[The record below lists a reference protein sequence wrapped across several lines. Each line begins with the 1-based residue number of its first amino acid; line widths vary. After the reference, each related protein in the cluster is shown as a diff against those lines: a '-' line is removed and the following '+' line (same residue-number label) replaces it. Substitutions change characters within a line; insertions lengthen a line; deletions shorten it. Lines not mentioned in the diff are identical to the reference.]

1 MSEGLGAGPCFP
13 MFACHM
19 IFGRSMNDT
28 LGNLKDVSDIYW
40 KGGGISRMVP
50 CIICGQGQKGI

>member
-1 MSEGLGAGPCFP
+1 MSEGLGAGPCFHI
-13 MFACHM
+13 FACHM

-40 KGGGISRMVP
+40 KGGGISRMIT